1 MYALHGETGRR
12 STATA
17 TFDRPKH
24 TCDLALISLQV
35 YNEIGSSQ
43 MFGTRLALH
52 ASLPSSGSSQE
63 KQLSRWEADTVIP
76 VESVPHISSL
86 LRAQADVH
94 ALAC

>member
-1 MYALHGETGRR
+1 MHAFHGETGRR
-12 STATA
+12 SIATA

-43 MFGTRLALH
+43 MFGARLALH

-63 KQLSRWEADTVIP
+63 KQLSDWEADMAINVK
-76 VESVPHISSL
+76 SVTQISSL
-86 LRAQADVH
+86 TQSSS
-94 ALAC
+94 